1 MVLIFVQ
8 TISEDSEYSENFFEQ
23 LALIFSCQA
32 LISHKVDDSKAHN
45 RSLKIKFGK
54 LSFNGH
60 FKNEVYLIHLLAW
73 FFSSS
78 LNQFVS
84 KL

>member
-8 TISEDSEYSENFFEQ
+8 TISEDSEYSEKFFE

-54 LSFNGH
+54 LSSNGH

-78 LNQFVS
+78 LNQFVF

>member
-8 TISEDSEYSENFFEQ
+8 TISEDSEYSEKFFE

-78 LNQFVS
+78 LNQFVF